1 MTRLYLVKIKFWHT
15 KGEFLM
21 NNKIIFTTTK
31 KNLIIIGI
39 ALIIVVIGILAY
51 HPIKEILNPVYE
63 PEEVIDI
70 LEDELNITIFS
81 FTIVENENDNTHLVD
96 IEFQQANE
104 FQRRTLVTPYLKL
117 NKNTIE
123 YFEDKIF
130 EKIGK

>member
-81 FTIVENENDNTHLVD
+81 FTIVKNENDNTHLVD

-104 FQRRTLVTPYLKL
+104 LQRRTLVTPYLKL

>member
-1 MTRLYLVKIKFWHT
+1 
-15 KGEFLM
+15 M

-31 KNLIIIGI
+31 KNLIIIGVV
-39 ALIIVVIGILAY
+39 LIIVIAGIFAY
-51 HPIKEILNPVYE
+51 HPIKEILNPIYE

-104 FQRRTLVTPYLKL
+104 LQRRTLVTPYLKL

-123 YFEDKIF
+123 YFEDKLF
-130 EKIGK
+130 EKIGKVNKFKED

>member
-1 MTRLYLVKIKFWHT
+1 
-15 KGEFLM
+15 M

-70 LEDELNITIFS
+70 LEDELNITTFS

-104 FQRRTLVTPYLKL
+104 LQRRTLVTPYLKL

>member
-1 MTRLYLVKIKFWHT
+1 
-15 KGEFLM
+15 M

-31 KNLIIIGI
+31 KNLIIIGVV
-39 ALIIVVIGILAY
+39 LIIVIVGIFAY
-51 HPIKEILNPVYE
+51 HPIKEILNPIYE

-104 FQRRTLVTPYLKL
+104 LQRRTLVTPYLRL

-130 EKIGK
+130 EKIGKVNKFKED